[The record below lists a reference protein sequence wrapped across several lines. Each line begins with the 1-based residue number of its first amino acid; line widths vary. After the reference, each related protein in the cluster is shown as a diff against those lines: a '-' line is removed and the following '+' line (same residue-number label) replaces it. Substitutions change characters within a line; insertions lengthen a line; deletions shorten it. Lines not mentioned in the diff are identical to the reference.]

1 MTTLEAIVYSALIII
16 ATAIVAW
23 IMKPI
28 IDKQKELREKDT
40 LDFTLPEVQS
50 SHHIVIDAPEAEESE
65 EDSQKQEENSV
76 IDKADA
82 IQERLIRDGQ
92 NSSKKRAYHK
102 KSPKK
107 DQASDTQNKP
117 KRGRPRKTNKN
128 TN

>member
-1 MTTLEAIVYSALIII
+1 MTTLEATVISALIIV

-28 IDKQKELREKDT
+28 IDKQKELREKDS
-40 LDFTLPEVQS
+40 LDFTPPELQT
-50 SHHIVIDAPEAEESE
+50 SHHIVIKGSKSEVSE
-65 EDSQKQEENSV
+65 EDFHQQEEPSET
-76 IDKADA
+76 DKADA
-82 IQERLIRDGQ
+82 IQERLIKDGQ
-92 NSSKKRAYHK
+92 NNSKKRTYNK